1 MRTTREVLE
10 AVKSGRMSL
19 EEAEVELRTLSL
31 TEVGEIGMLDMV
43 REERTGIPEVVFAES
58 KGTES
63 LVEIARKILERKE
76 YVLLTRVS
84 HEKVAVLRENLK
96 GYAFDVSGEGDHLTV
111 LISTDKWSVPQTQG
125 KIAIITAGTSDV
137 VYAMEAVAIAKVMG
151 VDVLSFFDIGVA
163 GIHRLVEP
171 IKRILEEDVD
181 AVVVF
186 AGLEGALPTVVASL
200 IDLPVIGVPVPI
212 GYGHGGAGETALSSM
227 LQSCA
232 PGLAVVNIGN
242 GLGAGAIAC
251 LISRR
256 AFPTKKR

>member
-1 MRTTREVLE
+1 MRTTREILE
-10 AVKSGRMSL
+10 AVRSGRMSVK
-19 EEAEVELRTLSL
+19 EAEVELRTLSL
-31 TEVGEIGMLDMV
+31 TEVGEIGMLDMN

-58 KGTES
+58 KGIDS
-63 LVEIARKILERKE
+63 LVMIAKKILERKE

-84 HEKVAVLRENLK
+84 QAKLVVLRESFK
-96 GYAFDVSGEGDHLTV
+96 GFAFEVSGEDDHLTV
-111 LISTDKWSVPQTQG
+111 LISTDKWSAPESQG

-137 VYAMEAVAIAKVMG
+137 VYAMEAIAIAKVMG
-151 VDVLSFFDIGVA
+151 VDELSFFDIGVA

-171 IKRILEEDVD
+171 IKQILEEDVD
-181 AVVVF
+181 AVIVF

-200 IDLPVIGVPVPI
+200 IDLPVIGVPVPV

-251 LISRR
+251 LIARR
-256 AFPTKKR
+256 VSSTKTR